1 MEEHWK
7 EDHLKMNKEF
17 GDNNAITDYTSE
29 QFASDPFRCWNW
41 HILSRYDHQ
50 TQTPRELSLLACV
63 REYVLTCYGAVIS
76 EVLKAP
82 IPKWWETQI
91 YENAPKLRAR
101 RFWDAPNCWTQC
113 TDWGDLGELGYG
125 WSDLPFSFMASCGFD
140 LLTNTL
146 LSSIADFRELVL
158 QLCRQLVHHLPYCE
172 STSVHKIVYD
182 HGDMYQSLWGDD
194 WYPNDLLR
202 LYRERAWVLFDSPRP
217 RNLRLPTVAE
227 YCSIH
232 TMSQL

>member
-158 QLCRQLVHHLPYCE
+158 QLCRQLVHYLPYCE